1 MKSGDCEV
9 CKHWAASQSSDFP
22 CDECDGESYFEYPE
36 KSA

>member
-1 MKSGDCEV
+1 MKSSDCEV